1 MSWVLRTA
9 ALALLTS
16 SGLTGGCEAREAPM
30 SIDKTGGHETD
41 GHGVIAIED
50 ATGLWQATSP
60 DGRATCLIALSR
72 FARTEDANSYGVHV
86 EACAIQT
93 LASAVGWRPVVSGF
107 ELIGPAGKTLAAF
120 HRRDVDAFNAV
131 EGGYRLERAPLA

>member
-1 MSWVLRTA
+1 
-9 ALALLTS
+9 
-16 SGLTGGCEAREAPM
+16 M
-30 SIDKTGGHETD
+30 SIRENGDHETD
-41 GHGVIAIED
+41 GQGVIAIED
-50 ATGLWQATSP
+50 AMGLWRATS
-60 DGRATCLIALSR
+60 GNGGATCLIALSR

-86 EACAIQT
+86 EACAIQ
-93 LASAVGWRPVVSGF
+93 AFAAAVGWRPVAGGF